1 MPNGSTTSKTMR
13 PGGGKNEQKEE
24 NENIKMDESDVSYL
38 TRAINAVACF
48 IRRTFGVGF
57 FISICLSSFFF
68 QPRCCNMTSS
78 SPVGEN
84 NCAFGVSLP
93 A

>member
-1 MPNGSTTSKTMR
+1 MGLETDNAERFNDFEDNAS
-13 PGGGKNEQKEE
+13 GGEKNEQKEE

-48 IRRTFGVGF
+48 IRRIFRVGF
-57 FISICLSSFFF
+57 SISICLSSFFL
-68 QPRCCNMTSS
+68 PRCRNMTSS

-84 NCAFGVSLP
+84 NCTFG
-93 A
+93 